1 MFYEQTQIAK
11 NLGISMKSLRRIL
24 NAANFE
30 TSENYKLI
38 NNKRHYDYDRILK
51 LIRSNV
57 DLWLPPKVNCE

>member
-11 NLGISMKSLRRIL
+11 NLGISMKSLHRIL

-57 DLWLPPKVNCE
+57 DLWPPPKVNCG